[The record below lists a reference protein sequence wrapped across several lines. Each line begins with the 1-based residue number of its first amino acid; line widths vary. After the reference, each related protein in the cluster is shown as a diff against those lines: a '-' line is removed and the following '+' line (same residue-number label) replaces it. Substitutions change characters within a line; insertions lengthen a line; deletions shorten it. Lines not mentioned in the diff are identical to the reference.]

1 MQHLVHVLE
10 QVLEL
15 LARHELV
22 ERPQLLLL
30 LGDLAPRH
38 LLLLLVLAQEGGHQ
52 VVVAHDVLAP
62 LLLAELSQYMSV
74 CARFS
79 SISPALSS

>member
-22 ERPQLLLL
+22 ERPQLLF
-30 LGDLAPRH
+30 LGDLVPRP

-52 VVVAHDVLAP
+52 VVVARDVLVP
-62 LLLAELSQYMSV
+62 LPLAELAQYMSV
-74 CARFS
+74 HARFS
-79 SISPALSS
+79 SISTALSS